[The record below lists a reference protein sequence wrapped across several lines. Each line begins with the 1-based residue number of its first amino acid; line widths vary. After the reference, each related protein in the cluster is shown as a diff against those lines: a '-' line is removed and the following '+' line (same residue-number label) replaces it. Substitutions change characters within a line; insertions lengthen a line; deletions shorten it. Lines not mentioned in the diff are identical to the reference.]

1 MGMDITL
8 RILDKNG
15 KFLTEDIYDGRNREW
30 FNNMS
35 GKYITDEAYSHLPL
49 GYGTLDFFPNEWLE
63 MEQDRD
69 YFDFRYMSVKEYRNW
84 YMKYNPSY
92 QAGWVNRYTE
102 FLMKYKGYTPEYG
115 IDLYQEL
122 DKEDVIE
129 DMVWVE
135 FNAEYDNSTWLYNYL
150 DENNIPNDAWI
161 VYCFDC

>member
-8 RILDKNG
+8 RLLDKNG
-15 KFLTEDIYDGRNREW
+15 KFLTENIYDGRNREW

-35 GKYITDEAYSHLPL
+35 GKYTTDEAYDHLPL

-84 YMKYNPSY
+84 Y
-92 QAGWVNRYTE
+92 
-102 FLMKYKGYTPEYG
+102 MKYKGYTPEYG

-150 DENNIPNDAWI
+150 DENNIPDDAWI

>member
-8 RILDKNG
+8 RLLDKNG

-69 YFDFRYMSVKEYRNW
+69 YFDFRYISVKEYRNW

-150 DENNIPNDAWI
+150 DENNIPNRID
-161 VYCFDC
+161 V

>member
-69 YFDFRYMSVKEYRNW
+69 YFDFRYISVKEYRNW

-150 DENNIPNDAWI
+150 NENNIPNDAWI

>member
-8 RILDKNG
+8 RLLDKNG

-69 YFDFRYMSVKEYRNW
+69 YFDFRYISVKEYRNW

>member
-69 YFDFRYMSVKEYRNW
+69 YFDFRYISVKEYRNW

-92 QAGWVNRYTE
+92 QAGWVNKYTE

-135 FNAEYDNSTWLYNYL
+135 FNVEYDNSTWLYNYL

>member
-35 GKYITDEAYSHLPL
+35 GKYTTDEAYNHLPL
-49 GYGTLDFFPNEWLE
+49 GYGTLDFFSNEWLE

-69 YFDFRYMSVKEYRNW
+69 YFDFRYISVKEYRNW
-84 YMKYNPSY
+84 YMKYNPSF
-92 QAGWVNRYTE
+92 QAGWVNRYTD
-102 FLMKYKGYTPEYG
+102 FLMKYKGYIPEYE
-115 IDLYQEL
+115 IDLYHEL
-122 DKEDVIE
+122 DKDDIIE

-135 FNAEYDNSTWLYNYL
+135 FNDKYDNTTWLYNYL
-150 DENNIPNDAWI
+150 DENNIPNDACI
-161 VYCFDC
+161 IYFFDY